1 LLIIILLNDH
11 CANDT
16 LKNGADDSIFFL
28 GLLQEKTSNRE
39 KK

>member
-1 LLIIILLNDH
+1 LNDH

-16 LKNGADDSIFFL
+16 LKNGTGDSIFFL
-28 GLLQEKTSNRE
+28 GLLQEKTTNRE